1 MGKSTSTS
9 WSGSLPQTCT
19 VPEDNAGLPIGFF
32 ARDPRDVAPALLGKW
47 LFREDGDQITGG
59 LIVET
64 EAYLA
69 ADDPAC
75 HAAVGPNR
83 KNKSMFGRAGRA
95 YVYVIHGSSCL
106 NVVTDEGGL
115 GSAVLIRALEP
126 RCGIDVM
133 TARRGGRSGK
143 RELTTGP
150 GRLCEAMNVTREWDG
165 HDLTS
170 TQKLWI
176 QESDLTAGDLPLR
189 ISERIGVT
197 SGRDLMLRYL
207 IKGNPYVSGPKRW
220 RL

>member
-1 MGKSTSTS
+1 MGKSASTPCS
-9 WSGSLPQTCT
+9 ESLPRTCT
-19 VPEDNAGLPIGFF
+19 IPMESVGIPVGFF

-47 LFREDGDQITGG
+47 LLREEGERLTGG

-69 ADDPAC
+69 AHDPAC
-75 HAAVGPNR
+75 HAAVGLNR
-83 KNKSMFGRAGRA
+83 KNKSMFGPAGRA

-106 NVVTDEGGL
+106 NVVTDEEGL

-126 RCGIDVM
+126 RCGIDLM
-133 TARRGGRSGK
+133 TTRRRGRSGK

-170 TQKLWI
+170 AQRLWI

-197 SGRDLMLRYL
+197 SGQELMLRYL
-207 IKGNPYVSGPKRW
+207 IKGNPYVSGPRRW
-220 RL
+220 RF